1 MTVVDGRLLCTAQNP
16 QYGQSNL
23 YKRNNSLHTYILRR
37 QQKFPN
43 IVWYYFSS
51 IQFWDSVCTI
61 FSWLDLVVCTP
72 KFFKLTL
79 ANQLKGL
86 VKVPPDWVNSSVL
99 SRLWSFS
106 ILNTSTE
113 INTKSADVLLKNY
126 HDFDRTEYLTT
137 EFLK

>member
-23 YKRNNSLHTYILRR
+23 YKSSLHTYILRW

-43 IVWYYFSS
+43 FVWYYFLS

-61 FSWLDLVVCTP
+61 FRWLNLVVCTP
-72 KFFKLTL
+72 KFFKLTS